1 MTKFNLIASCARW
14 AFVGF
19 SVPFLLYQ
27 NYETKKELRMYKS
40 SYIETVLDVTEIRL
54 MLRDFSEMAPREM
67 KRIAKEAVKEELTK
81 LTNLE

>member
-1 MTKFNLIASCARW
+1 MNKSHLAGWLIVA
-14 AFVGF
+14 VGF
-19 SVPFLLYQ
+19 ILLTYQ

-54 MLRDFSEMAPREM
+54 MLREFSEMAPREM

>member
-1 MTKFNLIASCARW
+1 
-14 AFVGF
+14 
-19 SVPFLLYQ
+19 
-27 NYETKKELRMYKS
+27 MYKS